1 MKKYVVGFLIDVN
14 WNVVLI
20 RKNKPEWQAG
30 KLNGVGGK
38 IEDTDADVHSAMERE
53 FQEEAGVIFRD
64 WNLLTKIV
72 DESVGYELFVF
83 RGFVEDVS
91 KIPVKSMTTE
101 IIEVH
106 NIMALY
112 DQDILP
118 SAMWMIHM
126 CMDHDTRGLKL
137 YC

>member
-20 RKNKPEWQAG
+20 RKNKPDWQAG

-38 IEDTDADVHSAMERE
+38 IEDTDVDVHSAMERE
-53 FQEEAGVIFRD
+53 FEEEAGVIFRE
-64 WNLLTKIV
+64 WNLLTKVV
-72 DESVGYELFVF
+72 DESVGYELYVF
-83 RGFVEDVS
+83 RGFVDDV
-91 KIPVKSMTTE
+91 KEIPVKSMTSE

-106 NIMALY
+106 NIMNLY